1 MLSRFVKADAIV
13 ATRLLLNQTGM
24 KRNRHT
30 TILAAAL
37 LLGAAATFV
46 LPGSASSTSAGLPD
60 SMPAPAPRPSASEMV
75 ASVSN
80 VPSPRPSQIRT
91 EPMTGGLPGG
101 EHACRARL
109 VALGV
114 SFEAVPEI
122 DGEGE
127 CGIPY
132 PIEVTSLGA
141 DVDLQPEGVMNCATA
156 EAAARLIA
164 ETAQPA
170 ARRAFDETITSV
182 RHASAYV
189 CRMRASGEKIS
200 EHARGNA
207 LDISAFVLADGR
219 IVEVRE
225 HDETREPEEKRF
237 LRTIR
242 KAACGPF
249 KTVLGPGTDA
259 DHATHFHFDL
269 AERRSGSTYCR

>member
-1 MLSRFVKADAIV
+1 M
-13 ATRLLLNQTGM
+13 
-24 KRNRHT
+24 
-30 TILAAAL
+30 
-37 LLGAAATFV
+37 
-46 LPGSASSTSAGLPD
+46 
-60 SMPAPAPRPSASEMV
+60 
-75 ASVSN
+75 
-80 VPSPRPSQIRT
+80 
-91 EPMTGGLPGG
+91 
-101 EHACRARL
+101 
-109 VALGV
+109 
-114 SFEAVPEI
+114 
-122 DGEGE
+122 
-127 CGIPY
+127 
-132 PIEVTSLGA
+132 
-141 DVDLQPEGVMNCATA
+141 
-156 EAAARLIA
+156 
-164 ETAQPA
+164 
-170 ARRAFDETITSV
+170 